1 MGIRNIIKKG
11 SKGFTLIEMIA
22 AMVLVSIL
30 VPGISSIL
38 GGALMNIALTQ
49 IAVLSNMEAAYA
61 QRNFKKH
68 IDGAQTFVA
77 DCTTK
82 ILKYTDHS
90 STQYQYKFVDRTVE
104 NPISTLQY
112 SNDNGATFGILLEN
126 VVGIDEDTLGYRS
139 KFVYRDKYY
148 TDLTATPTETK
159 IRGVELIFY
168 ILRGES
174 VYSYSTYAG
183 VDKYQLDI
191 WD

>member
-1 MGIRNIIKKG
+1 M
-11 SKGFTLIEMIA
+11 IEMIA

-38 GGALMNIALTQ
+38 GGTLMNIALTQ
-49 IAVLSNMEAAYA
+49 IAVLSNMEADYA

-68 IDGAQTFVA
+68 IDGAETFVA

-82 ILKYTDHS
+82 ILKYSDHS
-90 STQYQYKFVDRTVE
+90 DPVVTYWYEFNGR
-104 NPISTLQY
+104 ILRY
-112 SNDNGATFGILLEN
+112 SDDGGSTFGTLLEN
-126 VVGIDEDTLGYRS
+126 VVGIDADTLGYRS

-148 TDLTATPTETK
+148 KDLTDTPTEAK

-174 VYSYSTYAG
+174 VYGYSTYVA
-183 VDKYQLDI
+183 VDRRQVKV

>member
-1 MGIRNIIKKG
+1 
-11 SKGFTLIEMIA
+11 
-22 AMVLVSIL
+22 
-30 VPGISSIL
+30 
-38 GGALMNIALTQ
+38 MNIALTQ
-49 IAVLSNMEAAYA
+49 IAVLSNMEADYA

-77 DCTTK
+77 DCTSK

-126 VVGIDEDTLGYRS
+126 VVGIEEDTLDYRS

>member
-1 MGIRNIIKKG
+1 MVVKRLLKKK
-11 SKGFTLIEMIA
+11 SEGFTLIEMIA

-38 GGALMNIALTQ
+38 GGTLMNIALTQ
-49 IAVLSNMEAAYA
+49 IAVLANMEADYA

-68 IDGAQTFVA
+68 IDGARTFVNG
-77 DCTTK
+77 TT
-82 ILKYTDHS
+82 T
-90 STQYQYKFVDRTVE
+90 
-104 NPISTLQY
+104 TLQY
-112 SNDNGATFGILLEN
+112 TDYSGVTYLYELNGRVLRYSKASGDPGTLLEN
-126 VVGIDEDTLGYRS
+126 VVGIDADTLGYRS

-148 TDLTATPTETK
+148 ADLGVSPTESE

-174 VYSYSTYAG
+174 VYSYSAYAA

>member
-1 MGIRNIIKKG
+1 MGVRKIIKKG

-38 GGALMNIALTQ
+38 GGTLMNIALTQ
-49 IAVLSNMEAAYA
+49 IAVLSNMEADYA

-68 IDGAQTFVA
+68 IDGARTFLNG
-77 DCTTK
+77 TTT
-82 ILKYTDHS
+82 ILQYTDHS
-90 STQYQYKFVDRTVE
+90 NVTYQYEFNGRVLR
-104 NPISTLQY
+104 Y
-112 SNDNGATFGILLEN
+112 SKAGGDPGILLEN
-126 VVGIDEDTLGYRS
+126 VVGIDADTLGYRS

-148 TDLTATPTETK
+148 TDLGASPTESE

-174 VYSYSTYAG
+174 VYSYSTYAA
-183 VDKYQLDI
+183 VDQYQLDI

>member
-1 MGIRNIIKKG
+1 MVFKRKIKRSG
-11 SKGFTLIEMIA
+11 NGFTMIEMIA

-38 GGALMNIALTQ
+38 GGTLMNIALTQ
-49 IAVLSNMEAAYA
+49 IAVLSNMDADYA

-68 IDGAQTFVA
+68 IDGAETFVA

-90 STQYQYKFVDRTVE
+90 STQYQYKFVDR
-104 NPISTLQY
+104 ILQY
-112 SNDNGATFGILLEN
+112 SNDNGSTFGTLLEN

-148 TDLTATPTETK
+148 ADLTTPIEAE

-174 VYSYSTYAG
+174 VYSYSTYVA
-183 VDKYQLDI
+183 VDRHQLDI